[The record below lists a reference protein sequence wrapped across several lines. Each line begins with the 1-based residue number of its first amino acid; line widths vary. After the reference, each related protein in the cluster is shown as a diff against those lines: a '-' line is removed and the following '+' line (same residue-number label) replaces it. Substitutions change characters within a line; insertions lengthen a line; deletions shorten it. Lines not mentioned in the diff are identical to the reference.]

1 MVSPYGR
8 VFDLVATIS
17 IKLDEFDR
25 GLNEAS
31 SKFKSFSDN
40 LSKTGK
46 GMKDALT
53 PLIDGF
59 KAVEGVGQKAVD
71 VAVKGLQGF
80 GAISAAVGGF
90 GVAAVK
96 AGMEFD
102 ATMSEVSAI
111 SGKVADE
118 DLPEI
123 IKKAQ
128 EMGISFKDTGDA
140 TTTVMDI
147 LKNKALQMGA
157 TTKFSASEA
166 ASAMTYMAMA
176 GWKAGDM
183 ISGIE
188 GIMDLAAASG
198 EDLALTSDIVTDA
211 LTAFGMKAGESGH
224 FADILAKASSN
235 ANTNVSMM
243 GETFKYVAPVAG
255 ALGYSA
261 EDTALAIG
269 LMANSGIKA
278 SQAGTTLR
286 GMLTRLA
293 KPTKES
299 IVAME
304 ELGIS
309 LDDGEGNM
317 KSFKEIMDDLRSG
330 FGNLMIPQGEFSD
343 RLSDLNSKLE
353 SGEIKQK
360 AYDAEVERLIGLAYG
375 AEGAEKAKYAAML
388 AGQEAMSGLLAIV
401 SAAPEDYEKLSA
413 AIYDCNGAAK
423 EMAAIMADNLAGD
436 LVLLGSAFE
445 SLQIAIHK
453 SLEPTL
459 REFAQFGQQ
468 AMAQL
473 LEGFESGGLSGLFT
487 ELSSVV
493 TEGVSMLSEQAPKFA
508 EASMGFTAAMGEGF
522 LDSAPKVLDA
532 SREIVDMLS
541 SGLSEFIESHRSE
554 IVQVGTDIIEFISE
568 GFGVLDSIIP
578 LLSDFVVAIADY
590 IATNSQS
597 LFNAGITVITTI
609 VEGITEHIGEVQEI
623 FGDFIS
629 GILESI
635 SSNAPTLI
643 DGGILIIQTLLE
655 GITNQVPQVMES
667 GVEIITMLLQGVAD
681 TVPQLMEAAT
691 EIVSSLIQ
699 GVADNLPQILDAAGE
714 IIGGF
719 IEGVTQALP
728 QIAEAAVSLIQ
739 GFAEYIRENLPMIIE
754 TGLQM
759 LTEFSGSLRENVG
772 LIVDAAIDLMLALA
786 QGLADGLPAIIEY
799 IPEIISNI
807 ANIINDNAPKI
818 IAAGIQII
826 ATLALGL
833 IQAIPTLIVNIP
845 KIISAIVDVITAFNW
860 IDLGGKI
867 IRGLIDGIKSLL
879 GDVTTT
885 AKTIAENIKTVLD
898 DLPGFLKAIGEDL
911 INGLVQGIKAGFTWV
926 TDHIGQLVELV
937 VGTIKN
943 LFGIHS
949 PSTVFAEIGENLI
962 AGLLQGIADTWN
974 SIVEFFTSAAEAL
987 IELLGPA
994 WEGFKEFFSELWEG
1008 LKEAV
1013 SLFGEWLSEK
1023 MAEIVE
1029 WVKEKWQGIAE
1040 FFTGVWEG
1048 IMAVFQGV
1056 AEFFSDVF
1064 GAAAEAVQAGW
1075 TAVVEFFSGVWD
1087 GIQAVF
1093 SVAAEVLGAFF
1104 TAAAE
1109 AVQAVWEGVSAFF
1122 QSVWDGIRAVFEPVA
1137 EVLSGFFQAAWEA
1150 VQAAWEAAT
1159 EFFGGVWDGIQTVF
1173 SDVADVLGGFFEAA
1187 WEAVESIWEAAV
1199 DFFTG
1204 VADGIHEVFEAV
1216 TEFLSET
1223 FQAAWDAVQDAWSA
1237 AKEFFSDLWNAVKE
1251 AATSAATAIGDALK
1265 QAWDA
1270 VKDAWNSATEFFKGI
1285 LDSIINVFDGIWTTF
1300 KGIGGDIVDG
1310 IKDGVTGAW
1319 DSFVSFMSNKI
1330 SGIINSVKEKLGIH
1344 SPSKVFA
1351 GIGENMALGLAEGW
1365 GGEYSGIKRQIES
1378 GMDFAPVSVGL
1389 TASGLSYSQAAQ
1401 PFQTPAAHGAA
1412 AGNTFNFTFNSPKA
1426 MNPVEAAREAR
1437 KASQLIALQYV

>member
-1 MVSPYGR
+1 M
-8 VFDLVATIS
+8 DLMELVAS
-17 IKLDEFDR
+17 IRINLDEFDR
-25 GLNEAS
+25 GLNSAS
-31 SKFKSFSDN
+31 TKFKSFSDN

-71 VAVKGLQGF
+71 VAVKGLQSF

-90 GVAAVK
+90 GAAAVK

-111 SGKVADE
+111 SGKVSEE
-118 DLPEI
+118 DLAKVIEQA
-123 IKKAQ
+123 K
-128 EMGISFKDTGDA
+128 EMGLSFENTGDA
-140 TTTVMDI
+140 TSTAMSI
-147 LKNKALQMGA
+147 LRSKALEMGA

-166 ASAMTYMAMA
+166 AEALTYMAMA

-188 GIMDLAAASG
+188 GIMNLAAASG

-278 SQAGTTLR
+278 SQAGTSLR

-293 KPTKES
+293 KPTKQS

-330 FGNLMIPQGEFSD
+330 FGNLMIPQEEFNK
-343 RLSDLNSKLE
+343 RLADLNGKLE

-360 AYDAEVERLIGLAYG
+360 AYDAEIERLIGLAYG

-388 AGQEAMSGLLAIV
+388 AGQEAMSGMLAIV
-401 SAAPEDYEKLSA
+401 SAAPEDYEKLST
-413 AIYDCNGAAK
+413 AIYNCNGAAE

-436 LVLLGSAFE
+436 VTLLKSAFE
-445 SLQIAIHK
+445 SLQIAI
-453 SLEPTL
+453 SDSVTPTL
-459 REFAQFGQQ
+459 REFATFGRE

-473 LEGFESGGLSGLFT
+473 LEGFQSNGLDGLFT
-487 ELSSVV
+487 ELSKVV
-493 TEGVSMLSEQAPKFA
+493 TDGVTMLAAEAPKFA

-522 LDSAPKVLDA
+522 LDSAPKVFDA

-568 GFGVLDSIIP
+568 GFSVLDSIIP
-578 LLSDFVVAIADY
+578 LLSDFVVAIADG
-590 IATNSQS
+590 IATYSQD
-597 LFNAGITVITTI
+597 LFNTGMTVITTI
-609 VEGITEHIGEVQEI
+609 IEGITEHIGEVQEI

-643 DGGILIIQTLLE
+643 EGGILIVTTLLE
-655 GITNQVPQVMES
+655 EIGNQIPQVIETAA
-667 GVEIITMLLQGVAD
+667 EIIT
-681 TVPQLMEAAT
+681 TF
-691 EIVSSLIQ
+691 IQ
-699 GVADNLPQILDAAGE
+699 GIADNIDGILDAAGE

-719 IEGVTQALP
+719 IEGVTNNLP
-728 QIAEAAVSLIQ
+728 MISEAVVSLIQ
-739 GFAEYIRENLPMIIE
+739 SFAEYIRENIGTIIE
-754 TGLQM
+754 TGLEL

-772 LIVDAAIDLMLALA
+772 LIVDAAIELALA
-786 QGLADGLPAIIEY
+786 LAKGFADGLPELIEHV
-799 IPEIISNI
+799 PEIVSNI

-818 IAAGIQII
+818 LETGIQII
-826 ATLALGL
+826 ATLVMGL
-833 IQAIPTLIVNIP
+833 IKAIPTIIENIP

-867 IRGLIDGIKSLL
+867 IKGLIDGIKSLL

-885 AKTIAENIKTVLD
+885 AKTIVENIKTVVQ
-898 DLPGFLKAIGEDL
+898 DLPGYLKTIGEDL
-911 INGLVQGIKAGFTWV
+911 INGLVNGIKAGFTWV
-926 TDHIGQLVELV
+926 KDHVVQLVELV
-937 VGTIKN
+937 VGTIKD

-962 AGLLQGIADTWN
+962 AGLLQGIQDTWN
-974 SIVEFFTSAAEAL
+974 GIVEFFTGAAEAL

-994 WEGFKEFFSELWEG
+994 WEGFKEFFSGLWES
-1008 LKEAV
+1008 LKESV

-1023 MAEIVE
+1023 MGEIVE
-1029 WVKEKWQGIAE
+1029 WVKEKWNGIAE
-1040 FFTGVWEG
+1040 FFSEVWQG
-1048 IMAVFQGV
+1048 IMDVFQGV
-1056 AEFFSDVF
+1056 AEFFGEVF
-1064 GAAAEAVQAGW
+1064 GAAAE
-1075 TAVVEFFSGVWD
+1075 T
-1087 GIQAVF
+1087 
-1093 SVAAEVLGAFF
+1093 
-1104 TAAAE
+1104 
-1109 AVQAVWEGVSAFF
+1109 VQAVWTSVGEFF
-1122 QSVWDGIRAVFEPVA
+1122 QGVWEGIQAVFEPVA
-1137 EVLSGFFQAAWEA
+1137 EVLGGFFQAALEA
-1150 VQAAWEAAT
+1150 VQGIWEAAA
-1159 EFFGGVWDGIQTVF
+1159 EFFSGVWESIQEVF
-1173 SDVADVLGGFFEAA
+1173 ADVADVLGGFFEAA
-1187 WEAVESIWEAAV
+1187 WDVVQGVWEAAV
-1199 DFFTG
+1199 DFFSG
-1204 VADGIHEVFEAV
+1204 VADGIYEVFEAV
-1216 TEFLSET
+1216 TAFLGET
-1223 FQAAWDAVQDAWSA
+1223 FQAAWDAVQTAWDAAIDFFGDIWSNIKEAGSEA
-1237 AKEFFSDLWNAVKE
+1237 ANAVR
-1251 AATSAATAIGDALK
+1251 DALK
-1265 QAWDA
+1265 EAWNAIKEAWDG
-1270 VKDAWNSATEFFKGI
+1270 ATEFFKGI
-1285 LDSIINVFDGIWTTF
+1285 YEDIVGVFKDIWKDF
-1300 KGIGGDIVDG
+1300 KDIGKDIVDG
-1310 IKDGVTGAW
+1310 IKDGVLGAW
-1319 DSFVSFMSNKI
+1319 ESFTTFMSNKI

-1365 GGEYSGIKRQIES
+1365 DDEYSGIKRQIER
-1378 GMDFAPVSVGL
+1378 GMDFGTVNVGL
-1389 TASGLSYSQAAQ
+1389 NATRPSY
-1401 PFQTPAAHGAA
+1401 GADTGYS
-1412 AGNTFNFTFNSPKA
+1412 AGNAQQPAYGGNTYVTINSPKA
-1426 MNPVEAAREAR
+1426 VDAITAAREWKKTTQRMA
-1437 KASQLIALQYV
+1437 IGYV

>member
-1 MVSPYGR
+1 M
-8 VFDLVATIS
+8 
-17 IKLDEFDR
+17 DEFDR

-40 LSKTGK
+40 LSKTGSN
-46 GMKDALT
+46 MKDLLSPAV
-53 PLIDGF
+53 DGF
-59 KAVEGVGQKAVD
+59 KAVEGVGQKTGD
-71 VAVKGLQGF
+71 VIKKGLTGF
-80 GAISAAVGGF
+80 AAAATAVGGF
-90 GVAAVK
+90 GVSAVK
-96 AGMEFD
+96 AGMSFD

-140 TTTVMDI
+140 TSTVMDI
-147 LKNKALQMGA
+147 LRNKALQMGA

-166 ASAMTYMAMA
+166 GEAMTYMSMA

-188 GIMDLAAASG
+188 GIMNLAAASG

-211 LTAFGMKAGESGH
+211 LTAFGKSAGDSGH
-224 FADILAKASSN
+224 LADIMAAASSN
-235 ANTNVSMM
+235 ANTNVAML
-243 GETFKYVAPVAG
+243 GESFKYVAPVAG
-255 ALGYSA
+255 ALGYSM
-261 EDTALAIG
+261 EDTSLALG

-278 SQAGTTLR
+278 SSAGTALR
-286 GMLTRLA
+286 SALTNMA
-293 KPTKES
+293 SPTKNMAA
-299 IVAME
+299 VMDTYG
-304 ELGIS
+304 LS
-309 LDDGEGNM
+309 LTNADGSMMSLQEVM
-317 KSFKEIMDDLRSG
+317 IQLREKMGGLDEATQASAASML
-330 FGNLMIPQGEFSD
+330 FG
-343 RLSDLNSKLE
+343 K
-353 SGEIKQK
+353 
-360 AYDAEVERLIGLAYG
+360 
-375 AEGAEKAKYAAML
+375 
-388 AGQEAMSGLLAIV
+388 EAMSGMLAIIN
-401 SAAPEDYEKLSA
+401 AAPEDFEKLTG
-413 AIYDCNGAAK
+413 AIYDCNGAAE
-423 EMAAIMADNLAGD
+423 EMAATMIDNLQGD
-436 LVLLGSAFE
+436 LTLLGSAFE
-445 SLQIAIHK
+445 SLQIAI
-453 SLEPTL
+453 SDALNPTL

-473 LEGFESGGLSGLFT
+473 LEGFQGGGTTGLMSALSGI
-487 ELSSVV
+487 V
-493 TEGVSMLSEQAPKFA
+493 TEGVTMLAEKAPEFA
-508 EASMGFTAAMGEGF
+508 EVSTQ
-522 LDSAPKVLDA
+522 
-532 SREIVDMLS
+532 
-541 SGLSEFIESHRSE
+541 FIESIAIGLIDAAPNVLTSAGEVVDILIDTIYEMAVNHGNDINE
-554 IVQVGTDIIEFISE
+554 VGKNIIEFICE
-568 GFGVLDSIIP
+568 GFSKATDAIGYAIDEFMP
-578 LLSDFVVAIADY
+578 LLINGFLSYHETLATAGLEILGWIGWGIKNHKDEIQSMASETIANIVTALSENAPDIIAGAIALLD
-590 IATNSQS
+590 A
-597 LFNAGITVITTI
+597 LVGA
-609 VEGITEHIGEVQEI
+609 IGENMPL
-623 FGDFIS
+623 
-629 GILESI
+629 ILEV
-635 SSNAPTLI
+635 
-643 DGGILIIQTLLE
+643 GGQII
-655 GITNQVPQVMES
+655 G
-667 GVEIITMLLQGVAD
+667 
-681 TVPQLMEAAT
+681 
-691 EIVSSLIQ
+691 EIVNGI
-699 GVADNLPQILDAAGE
+699 
-714 IIGGF
+714 
-719 IEGVTQALP
+719 
-728 QIAEAAVSLIQ
+728 
-739 GFAEYIRENLPMIIE
+739 
-754 TGLQM
+754 
-759 LTEFSGSLRENVG
+759 SGSLPALAVVAGAIVPYIAKAIDVVTSIGSTIKSVVDMVSGGLNTIMGIGSKLMSGIQALWG
-772 LIVDAAIDLMLALA
+772 LIAAH
-786 QGLADGLPAIIEY
+786 P
-799 IPEIISNI
+799 
-807 ANIINDNAPKI
+807 I
-818 IAAGIQII
+818 IA
-826 ATLALGL
+826 
-833 IQAIPTLIVNIP
+833 
-845 KIISAIVDVITAFNW
+845 VITAVIAAF
-860 IDLGGKI
+860 
-867 IRGLIDGIKSLL
+867 LL
-879 GDVTTT
+879 
-885 AKTIAENIKTVLD
+885 L
-898 DLPGFLKAIGEDL
+898 
-911 INGLVQGIKAGFTWV
+911 
-926 TDHIGQLVELV
+926 
-937 VGTIKN
+937 
-943 LFGIHS
+943 
-949 PSTVFAEIGENLI
+949 
-962 AGLLQGIADTWN
+962 WN
-974 SIVEFFTSAAEAL
+974 NCEEFREFFLGLWESLKEAVSGFV
-987 IELLGPA
+987 EWFQEA
-994 WEGFKEFFSELWEG
+994 WEGVKEFFSGLWEGFMEIVTAFGEWLGEKIGEIVEWFKEQWTGIAEFFSELWEG

-1040 FFTGVWEG
+1040 FFAGVWQG
-1048 IMAVFQGV
+1048 IMDVFQGV
-1056 AEFFSDVF
+1056 AEFFSEVF

-1159 EFFGGVWDGIQTVF
+1159 EFFGSVWDGIQTVF

-1223 FQAAWDAVQDAWSA
+1223 FQAAWDVVQDAWSA

-1401 PFQTPAAHGAA
+1401 PFQTPAAQGAA

>member
-1 MVSPYGR
+1 ME
-8 VFDLVATIS
+8 LVAS
-17 IKLDEFDR
+17 IRINLDEFDR
-25 GLNEAS
+25 GLNSAS
-31 SKFKSFSDN
+31 TKFKSFSDN

-71 VAVKGLQGF
+71 VAVKGLQSF

-90 GVAAVK
+90 GAAAVK

-111 SGKVADE
+111 SGKVSEE
-118 DLPEI
+118 DLAKVIEQA
-123 IKKAQ
+123 K
-128 EMGISFKDTGDA
+128 EMGLSFENTGDA
-140 TTTVMDI
+140 TSTAMSI
-147 LKNKALQMGA
+147 LRSKALEMGA

-166 ASAMTYMAMA
+166 AEALTYMAMA

-188 GIMDLAAASG
+188 GIMNLAAASG

-278 SQAGTTLR
+278 SQAGTSLR

-293 KPTKES
+293 KPTKQS

-330 FGNLMIPQGEFSD
+330 FGNLMIPQEEFNK
-343 RLSDLNSKLE
+343 RLADLNGKLE

-360 AYDAEVERLIGLAYG
+360 AYDAEIERLIGLAYG

-388 AGQEAMSGLLAIV
+388 AGQEAMSGMLAIV
-401 SAAPEDYEKLSA
+401 SAAPEDYEKLST
-413 AIYDCNGAAK
+413 AIYNCNGAAE

-436 LVLLGSAFE
+436 VTLLKSAFE
-445 SLQIAIHK
+445 SLQIAI
-453 SLEPTL
+453 SDSVTPTL
-459 REFAQFGQQ
+459 REFATFGRE

-473 LEGFESGGLSGLFT
+473 LEGFQSNGLDGLFT
-487 ELSSVV
+487 ELSKVV
-493 TEGVSMLSEQAPKFA
+493 TDGVTMLAAEAPKFA

-568 GFGVLDSIIP
+568 GFSVLDSIIP
-578 LLSDFVVAIADY
+578 LLSDFVVAITDG
-590 IATNSQS
+590 IATYSQD
-597 LFNAGITVITTI
+597 LFNTGMTVITTI
-609 VEGITEHIGEVQEI
+609 IEGITEHIGEVQEI

-643 DGGILIIQTLLE
+643 EGGILIVQTLLE
-655 GITNQVPQVMES
+655 EIGNQIPQVIETAT
-667 GVEIITMLLQGVAD
+667 EIIT
-681 TVPQLMEAAT
+681 TF
-691 EIVSSLIQ
+691 IQ
-699 GVADNLPQILDAAGE
+699 GLADNIDGILDAAGE

-994 WEGFKEFFSELWEG
+994 WEGFKEFFSGLWES
-1008 LKEAV
+1008 LKESV

-1029 WVKEKWQGIAE
+1029 WVKEKWNGIAE
-1040 FFTGVWEG
+1040 FFSEVWQG
-1048 IMAVFQGV
+1048 IMDVFQGV
-1056 AEFFSDVF
+1056 AEFFGEVF
-1064 GAAAEAVQAGW
+1064 GAAAEAVQLGW
-1075 TAVVEFFSGVWD
+1075 QAVVEFFQGVWE
-1087 GIQAVF
+1087 GVVTVF
-1093 SVAAEVLGAFF
+1093 SVAAEVLGGFF

-1109 AVQAVWEGVSAFF
+1109 AVQAVWTSVGEFF
-1122 QSVWDGIRAVFEPVA
+1122 QGVWEGIQAVFEPVA
-1137 EVLSGFFQAAWEA
+1137 EVLGGFFQAALEA
-1150 VQAAWEAAT
+1150 VQGIWEAAA
-1159 EFFGGVWDGIQTVF
+1159 EFFSGVWESIQEVF
-1173 SDVADVLGGFFEAA
+1173 ADVADVLGGFFEAA
-1187 WEAVESIWEAAV
+1187 WDVVQGVWEAAV
-1199 DFFTG
+1199 DFFSG
-1204 VADGIHEVFEAV
+1204 VADGIYEVFEAV
-1216 TEFLSET
+1216 TAFLGET
-1223 FQAAWDAVQDAWSA
+1223 FQAAWDAVQTAWDAAIDFFGDIWSNIKEAGSEA
-1237 AKEFFSDLWNAVKE
+1237 ANAVR
-1251 AATSAATAIGDALK
+1251 DALK
-1265 QAWDA
+1265 EAWDT
-1270 VKDAWNSATEFFKGI
+1270 VKGAWDNAKTFFSGVWNDIKGAFG
-1285 LDSIINVFDGIWTTF
+1285 DVWEHF
-1300 KGIGGDIVDG
+1300 KGIGSDMMEG
-1310 IKDGVTGAW
+1310 IWNGINDKVAW
-1319 DSFVSFMSNKI
+1319 VKQKVG
-1330 SGIINSVKEKLGIH
+1330 GIINSIKSAFTGKKGFDEH
-1344 SPSKVFA
+1344 SPSKWSRQVFRYIMD
-1351 GIGENMALGLAEGW
+1351 GGMSGLDEGTP
-1365 GGEYSGIKRQIES
+1365 GLLREVNDIVNRVKS

-1389 TASGLSYSQAAQ
+1389 TASGMSYSQAAQ
-1401 PFQTPAAHGAA
+1401 PFQTPAAQGAA

>member
-1 MVSPYGR
+1 
-8 VFDLVATIS
+8 
-17 IKLDEFDR
+17 
-25 GLNEAS
+25 
-31 SKFKSFSDN
+31 
-40 LSKTGK
+40 
-46 GMKDALT
+46 MKDALT
-53 PLIDGF
+53 PLVDGF

-90 GVAAVK
+90 GTAAVK

-102 ATMSEVSAI
+102 ATMSKVSSI

-118 DLPEI
+118 DLPDI

-128 EMGISFKDTGDA
+128 EMGVSFEDTGDA
-140 TTTVMDI
+140 TSTVMDI
-147 LKNKALQMGA
+147 LRNKALQMGA

-198 EDLALTSDIVTDA
+198 EDLASTSDIVTNA
-211 LTAFGMKAGESGH
+211 LTAFGMQAAESGH
-224 FADILAKASSN
+224 FADILATASSN
-235 ANTNVSMM
+235 ANTDVHMM
-243 GETFKYVAPVAG
+243 GESFKYAAPVMG
-255 ALGYSA
+255 TLGYSA
-261 EDTALAIG
+261 EDTAVALG
-269 LMANSGIKA
+269 LMGNAGIQA
-278 SQAGTTLR
+278 SMAGTSLKTAMLNMASPTKDMAGVMSQYGISLTDANGEMYSLGEVMAQLREKMGGLDETTKAAAASTLFGKEAAA
-286 GMLTRLA
+286 GMLT
-293 KPTKES
+293 
-299 IVAME
+299 I
-304 ELGIS
+304 I
-309 LDDGEGNM
+309 N
-317 KSFKEIMDDLRSG
+317 
-330 FGNLMIPQGEFSD
+330 
-343 RLSDLNSKLE
+343 
-353 SGEIKQK
+353 
-360 AYDAEVERLIGLAYG
+360 
-375 AEGAEKAKYAAML
+375 
-388 AGQEAMSGLLAIV
+388 
-401 SAAPEDYEKLSA
+401 AAPEDFDKLTSA
-413 AIYDCNGAAK
+413 IDNCNGSAK
-423 EMAAIMADNLAGD
+423 EMAAVMADNLAGD
-436 LVLLGSAFE
+436 LVLLGSTFE
-445 SLQIAIHK
+445 SLQIAISD
-453 SLEPTL
+453 SLTPTL
-459 REFAQFGQQ
+459 REFAQFGRD

-473 LEGFESGGLSGLFT
+473 LEGFESSGLRGLFT

-508 EASMGFTAAMGEGF
+508 EASMGFTAAMGEG
-522 LDSAPKVLDA
+522 LLNSAPAVLESA
-532 SREIVDMLS
+532 REIVDMLS
-541 SGLSEFIESHRSE
+541 SGLSEFLESHKSQ
-554 IVQVGTDIIEFISE
+554 IVEVGTSVIEFLSE

-578 LLSDFVVAIADY
+578 FLSDFVVAIADG
-590 IATNSQS
+590 IATNSQE
-597 LFNAGITVITTI
+597 LFNTGMTVITTI
-609 VEGITEHIGEVQEI
+609 IEGITEHIGEVQEI
-623 FGDFIS
+623 FGEFIS
-629 GILESI
+629 TILESI

-643 DGGILIIQTLLE
+643 EGGILIVTTLLE
-655 GITNQVPQVMES
+655 EIGNQIPQVIETAA
-667 GVEIITMLLQGVAD
+667 EIIT
-681 TVPQLMEAAT
+681 TF
-691 EIVSSLIQ
+691 IQ
-699 GVADNLPQILDAAGE
+699 GIADNIDGILDAAGE
-714 IIGGF
+714 IVGNF

-728 QIAEAAVSLIQ
+728 QIAEAAISLIQ
-739 GFAEYIRENLPMIIE
+739 GFAEYIRENLPVIIE

-759 LTEFSGSLRENVG
+759 LTEFSASLRENVG

-799 IPEIISNI
+799 VPEIISNI

-818 IAAGIQII
+818 LAAGIQII

-833 IQAIPTLIVNIP
+833 IQAIPTLIENIP

-867 IRGLIDGIKSLL
+867 IKGLIDGIKSLL

-974 SIVEFFTSAAEAL
+974 SIVEFFISAAEAL

-994 WEGFKEFFSELWEG
+994 WEGFKEFFSGLWEG
-1008 LKEAV
+1008 LKESV
-1013 SLFGEWLSEK
+1013 SLFGEWLGEK

-1040 FFTGVWEG
+1040 FFVGVWQG
-1048 IMAVFQGV
+1048 IMDVFQGV
-1056 AEFFSDVF
+1056 AEFFSEVF

-1159 EFFGGVWDGIQTVF
+1159 EFFGSVWDGIQTVF

-1223 FQAAWDAVQDAWSA
+1223 FQAAWDVVQDAWSA

-1401 PFQTPAAHGAA
+1401 PFQTPAAQGAA

>member
-1 MVSPYGR
+1 VVSPYGR

-40 LSKTGK
+40 LSKTGSN
-46 GMKDALT
+46 MKDLLSPAL
-53 PLIDGF
+53 DGF
-59 KAVEGVGQKAVD
+59 KAVEGVGQKTGD
-71 VAVKGLQGF
+71 VIKKGLTGF
-80 GAISAAVGGF
+80 AAAATAVGGF
-90 GVAAVK
+90 GVSAVK
-96 AGMEFD
+96 AGMSFD

-111 SGKVADE
+111 SGATGQDF
-118 DLPEI
+118 DALRD
-123 IKKAQ
+123 KAL
-128 EMGISFKDTGDA
+128 EMGAK
-140 TTTVMDI
+140 
-147 LKNKALQMGA
+147 
-157 TTKFSASEA
+157 TKFSASEA
-166 ASAMTYMAMA
+166 ASAMTYMGMA

-183 ISGIE
+183 ISGIG
-188 GIMDLAAASG
+188 GIMNLAAASG

-211 LTAFGMKAGESGH
+211 LTAFGKSAGDSGH
-224 FADILAKASSN
+224 LADIMAAASSN
-235 ANTNVSMM
+235 ANTNVAML
-243 GETFKYVAPVAG
+243 GESFKYVAPVAG
-255 ALGYSA
+255 ALGYSM
-261 EDTALAIG
+261 EDTSLALG

-278 SQAGTTLR
+278 SSAGTALR
-286 GMLTRLA
+286 SALTNMA
-293 KPTKES
+293 SPTKNMAA
-299 IVAME
+299 VMDTYK
-304 ELGIS
+304 LS
-309 LDDGEGNM
+309 LTNADGSMMSLQEVM
-317 KSFKEIMDDLRSG
+317 IQLREKMGGLDEATQASAASML
-330 FGNLMIPQGEFSD
+330 FG
-343 RLSDLNSKLE
+343 K
-353 SGEIKQK
+353 
-360 AYDAEVERLIGLAYG
+360 
-375 AEGAEKAKYAAML
+375 
-388 AGQEAMSGLLAIV
+388 EAMSGMLAIIN
-401 SAAPEDYEKLSA
+401 AAPEDFEKLTG
-413 AIYDCNGAAK
+413 AIYDCNGAAE
-423 EMAAIMADNLAGD
+423 EMAATMIDNLQGD
-436 LVLLGSAFE
+436 LTLLGSAFE
-445 SLQIAIHK
+445 SLQIAI
-453 SLEPTL
+453 SDALNPTL

-468 AMAQL
+468 AMAEL
-473 LEGFESGGLSGLFT
+473 LSGFQGGGVSGFMDA
-487 ELSSVV
+487 LSGIV
-493 TEGVSMLSEQAPKFA
+493 TEGVTMLAEKAPEFA
-508 EASMGFTAAMGEGF
+508 EVSTQ
-522 LDSAPKVLDA
+522 
-532 SREIVDMLS
+532 
-541 SGLSEFIESHRSE
+541 FIESIAIGLIDAAPNVLTSAGEVVDILIDTIYEMAVNHGNDINE
-554 IVQVGTDIIEFISE
+554 VGKNIIEFICE
-568 GFGVLDSIIP
+568 GFSKATDAIGYAIDEFMP
-578 LLSDFVVAIADY
+578 LLINGFLSYHETLATAGLEILGWIGWGIKNHKDEIQSMASETIANIVTALSENAPDIIAGAIALLD
-590 IATNSQS
+590 A
-597 LFNAGITVITTI
+597 LVGA
-609 VEGITEHIGEVQEI
+609 IGENMPL
-623 FGDFIS
+623 
-629 GILESI
+629 ILEV
-635 SSNAPTLI
+635 
-643 DGGILIIQTLLE
+643 GGQII
-655 GITNQVPQVMES
+655 G
-667 GVEIITMLLQGVAD
+667 
-681 TVPQLMEAAT
+681 
-691 EIVSSLIQ
+691 EIVNGI
-699 GVADNLPQILDAAGE
+699 
-714 IIGGF
+714 
-719 IEGVTQALP
+719 
-728 QIAEAAVSLIQ
+728 
-739 GFAEYIRENLPMIIE
+739 
-754 TGLQM
+754 
-759 LTEFSGSLRENVG
+759 SGSLPALAVVAGAIVPYIAKAIDVVTSIGNTIKSVVDAVSGGLNTIISIGSKLMGGIQALWG
-772 LIVDAAIDLMLALA
+772 LIAAH
-786 QGLADGLPAIIEY
+786 P
-799 IPEIISNI
+799 
-807 ANIINDNAPKI
+807 I
-818 IAAGIQII
+818 IA
-826 ATLALGL
+826 
-833 IQAIPTLIVNIP
+833 
-845 KIISAIVDVITAFNW
+845 VITAVIAAF
-860 IDLGGKI
+860 
-867 IRGLIDGIKSLL
+867 LL
-879 GDVTTT
+879 
-885 AKTIAENIKTVLD
+885 L
-898 DLPGFLKAIGEDL
+898 
-911 INGLVQGIKAGFTWV
+911 
-926 TDHIGQLVELV
+926 
-937 VGTIKN
+937 
-943 LFGIHS
+943 
-949 PSTVFAEIGENLI
+949 
-962 AGLLQGIADTWN
+962 WN
-974 SIVEFFTSAAEAL
+974 NCEEFREFFIGLWEILKEAVSGFV
-987 IELLGPA
+987 EWFQEA
-994 WEGFKEFFSELWEG
+994 WEGVKEFFSGLWEGFMEIVTAFGEWLGEKIGEIVEWFKEQWTGIAEFFSELWEG

-1093 SVAAEVLGAFF
+1093 SVASEVLGAFF

-1159 EFFGGVWDGIQTVF
+1159 EFFGSVWDGIQTVF

-1401 PFQTPAAHGAA
+1401 PFQTPAAQGAA

>member
-1 MVSPYGR
+1 M
-8 VFDLVATIS
+8 DLMELVAS
-17 IKLDEFDR
+17 IRINLDEFDR
-25 GLNEAS
+25 GLNSAS
-31 SKFKSFSDN
+31 TKFKSFSDN
-40 LSKTGK
+40 LSKVGSN
-46 GMKDALT
+46 MKDLLS
-53 PLIDGF
+53 PVVDGF

-90 GVAAVK
+90 GAAAVK

-111 SGKVADE
+111 SGKVSEE
-118 DLPEI
+118 DLAKVIEQA
-123 IKKAQ
+123 K
-128 EMGISFKDTGDA
+128 EMGLSFENTGDA
-140 TTTVMDI
+140 TSTAMSI
-147 LKNKALQMGA
+147 LRSKALEMGA

-166 ASAMTYMAMA
+166 AEALTYMAMA

-188 GIMDLAAASG
+188 GIMNLAAASG

-235 ANTNVSMM
+235 ANTNISMM

-278 SQAGTTLR
+278 SQAGTSLR

-293 KPTKES
+293 KPTKQS

-330 FGNLMIPQGEFSD
+330 FGNLMIPQEEFNK
-343 RLSDLNSKLE
+343 RLADLNGKLE

-360 AYDAEVERLIGLAYG
+360 AYDAEIERLIGLAYG

-388 AGQEAMSGLLAIV
+388 AGQEAMSGMLAIV
-401 SAAPEDYEKLSA
+401 SAAPEDYEKLST
-413 AIYDCNGAAK
+413 AIYNCNGAAE

-436 LVLLGSAFE
+436 VTLLKSAFE
-445 SLQIAIHK
+445 SLQIAI
-453 SLEPTL
+453 SDSVTPTL
-459 REFAQFGQQ
+459 REFATFGRE

-473 LEGFESGGLSGLFT
+473 LEGFQSNGLDGLFT
-487 ELSSVV
+487 ELSKVV
-493 TEGVSMLSEQAPKFA
+493 TDGVTMLAAEAPKFA

-568 GFGVLDSIIP
+568 GFSVLDSIIP
-578 LLSDFVVAIADY
+578 LLSDFVVAIADG
-590 IATNSQS
+590 IATYSQD
-597 LFNAGITVITTI
+597 LFNTGMTVITTI
-609 VEGITEHIGEVQEI
+609 IEGITEHIGEVQEI
-623 FGDFIS
+623 FGEFIS
-629 GILESI
+629 TILESI

-643 DGGILIIQTLLE
+643 EGGILIVTTLLE
-655 GITNQVPQVMES
+655 EIGNQIPQVIETAA
-667 GVEIITMLLQGVAD
+667 EIIT
-681 TVPQLMEAAT
+681 TF
-691 EIVSSLIQ
+691 IQ
-699 GVADNLPQILDAAGE
+699 GIADNIDGILDAAGE

-719 IEGVTQALP
+719 IEGVTNNLP
-728 QIAEAAVSLIQ
+728 MISEAVVSLIQ
-739 GFAEYIRENLPMIIE
+739 SFAEYIRENIGTIIE
-754 TGLQM
+754 TGLEL

-772 LIVDAAIDLMLALA
+772 LIVDAAIELALA
-786 QGLADGLPAIIEY
+786 LAKGFADGLPELIEHV
-799 IPEIISNI
+799 PEIVSNI

-818 IAAGIQII
+818 LETGIQII
-826 ATLALGL
+826 ATLVMGL
-833 IQAIPTLIVNIP
+833 IKAIPTIIENIP

-867 IRGLIDGIKSLL
+867 IKGLIDGIKSLL

-885 AKTIAENIKTVLD
+885 AKTIVENIKTVVQ
-898 DLPGFLKAIGEDL
+898 DLPGYLKTIGEDL
-911 INGLVQGIKAGFTWV
+911 INGLVNGIKAGFTWV
-926 TDHIGQLVELV
+926 KDHVVQLVELV
-937 VGTIKN
+937 VGTIKD

-962 AGLLQGIADTWN
+962 AGLLQGIQDTWN
-974 SIVEFFTSAAEAL
+974 GIVEFFTGAAEAL

-994 WEGFKEFFSELWEG
+994 WEGFKEFFSGLWES
-1008 LKEAV
+1008 LKESV

-1023 MAEIVE
+1023 MGEIVE
-1029 WVKEKWQGIAE
+1029 WVKEKWNGIAE
-1040 FFTGVWEG
+1040 FFSEVWQG
-1048 IMAVFQGV
+1048 IMDVFQGV
-1056 AEFFSDVF
+1056 AEFFSEVF
-1064 GAAAEAVQAGW
+1064 GAAAEAVQLGW
-1075 TAVVEFFSGVWD
+1075 QAVVEFFQGVWE
-1087 GIQAVF
+1087 GVVTVF
-1093 SVAAEVLGAFF
+1093 SVAAEVLGGFF

-1109 AVQAVWEGVSAFF
+1109 AVQAVWTAVGEFF
-1122 QSVWDGIRAVFEPVA
+1122 QGVWEGIQAVFEPVA
-1137 EVLSGFFQAAWEA
+1137 EVLGGFFQAALEA
-1150 VQAAWEAAT
+1150 VQGIWEAAA
-1159 EFFGGVWDGIQTVF
+1159 EFFSGVWESIQEVF
-1173 SDVADVLGGFFEAA
+1173 ADVADVLGGFFEAA
-1187 WEAVESIWEAAV
+1187 WDVVQGVWEAAV
-1199 DFFTG
+1199 DFFSG
-1204 VADGIHEVFEAV
+1204 VADGIYEVFEAV
-1216 TEFLSET
+1216 TAFLGET
-1223 FQAAWDAVQDAWSA
+1223 FQAAWDAVQTAWDAAIDFFGDIWSNIKEAGSEA
-1237 AKEFFSDLWNAVKE
+1237 ANAVR
-1251 AATSAATAIGDALK
+1251 DALK
-1265 QAWDA
+1265 EAWNAIKEAWDG
-1270 VKDAWNSATEFFKGI
+1270 ATEFFKGI
-1285 LDSIINVFDGIWTTF
+1285 YEDIVGVFKDIWKDF
-1300 KGIGGDIVDG
+1300 KDIGKDIVDG
-1310 IKDGVTGAW
+1310 IKDGVLGAW
-1319 DSFVSFMSNKI
+1319 ESFTTFMSNKI

-1365 GGEYSGIKRQIES
+1365 DDEYSGIKRQIER
-1378 GMDFAPVSVGL
+1378 GMDFGTVNVGL
-1389 TASGLSYSQAAQ
+1389 NATRPSY
-1401 PFQTPAAHGAA
+1401 GADTGYS
-1412 AGNTFNFTFNSPKA
+1412 AGNAQQPAYGGNTYVTINSPKA
-1426 MNPVEAAREAR
+1426 VDAITAAREWKKTTQRMA
-1437 KASQLIALQYV
+1437 IGYV